1 MRGGERGAAEGEY
14 LEEVGVERW
23 QAPCWRKGVQA
34 RLGHLAAVAKIFA
47 TTKILNSDRLR
58 APNLFYKSSQ
68 KYRNLFVE
76 IT

>member
-1 MRGGERGAAEGEY
+1 MGGFWTLRGGARGAAAGEY

-23 QAPCWRKGVQA
+23 QAPCWRKRVQA
-34 RLGHLAAVAKIFA
+34 RLGHLATI
-47 TTKILNSDRLR
+47 KILNFDRLR